1 MPGTAGTKH
10 VGISDLLAAAD
21 PFIRVL
27 AIADSLPSG
36 AQDGS
41 PLYHNLPRVWPSL
54 GDLRKLIKAVKAANA
69 EVRQAA
75 GRQPEK
81 EHNAR
86 K

>member
-54 GDLRKLIKAVKAANA
+54 GDLRKLIKAVKAANDGA
-69 EVRQAA
+69 MPRAVNN
-75 GRQPEK
+75 PK
-81 EHNAR
+81 I
-86 K
+86 